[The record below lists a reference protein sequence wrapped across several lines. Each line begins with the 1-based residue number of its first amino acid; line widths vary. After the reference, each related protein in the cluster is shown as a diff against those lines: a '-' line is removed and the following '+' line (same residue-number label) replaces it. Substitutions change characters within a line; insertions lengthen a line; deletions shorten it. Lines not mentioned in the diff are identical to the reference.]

1 MVKIPD
7 RSLSVLVV
15 EDTPDL
21 LDALRL
27 VLKAAGL
34 AVLTA
39 ESGAEAIDCL
49 NSIRA
54 GIIAPDVIITDIRMP
69 DVNGL
74 SLIQYIRN
82 TPELARIGIL
92 AITGEDKVALE
103 HALEF
108 GADAV
113 LQKPVDPDEMIGI
126 IKKLAGISRSD

>member
-7 RSLSVLVV
+7 RPLSVLVV

-27 VLKAAGL
+27 VLRAAGL

-39 ESGAEAIDCL
+39 ESGAKAIDVL
-49 NSIRA
+49 NSIRS

-69 DVNGL
+69 DINGL

-82 TPELARIGIL
+82 HPDLAQIGIL
-92 AITGEDKVALE
+92 AITGEDQVALD
-103 HALEF
+103 HAKEF

-113 LQKPVDPDEMIGI
+113 LQKPVDPDEMLAIV
-126 IKKLAGISRSD
+126 KKLAEPRPPD

>member
-1 MVKIPD
+1 MVKISD
-7 RSLSVLVV
+7 RPLSVLVV

-27 VLKAAGL
+27 VLRAAGL

-39 ESGAEAIDCL
+39 ESGAKAIDVL
-49 NSIRA
+49 NSIRT

-74 SLIQYIRN
+74 SLIQYVRN
-82 TPELARIGIL
+82 QPDLAGIGIL
-92 AITGEDKVALE
+92 AITGEDKVALD
-103 HALEF
+103 HAKEF

-113 LQKPVDPDEMIGI
+113 MQKPVDPDEMLAVIR
-126 IKKLAGISRSD
+126 KLAR